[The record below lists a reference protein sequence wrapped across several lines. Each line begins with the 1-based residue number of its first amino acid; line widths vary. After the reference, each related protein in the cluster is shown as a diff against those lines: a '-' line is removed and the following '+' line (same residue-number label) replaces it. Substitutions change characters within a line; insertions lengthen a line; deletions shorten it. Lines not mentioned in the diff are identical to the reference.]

1 MHLVLYKYSIKPIET
16 ITKENSVICFYETYN
31 PLQMFHSMWSQGFHK
46 SNMVGGGGGG
56 GEEIVG

>member
-46 SNMVGGGGGG
+46 SNMVGGGRGGH
-56 GEEIVG
+56 